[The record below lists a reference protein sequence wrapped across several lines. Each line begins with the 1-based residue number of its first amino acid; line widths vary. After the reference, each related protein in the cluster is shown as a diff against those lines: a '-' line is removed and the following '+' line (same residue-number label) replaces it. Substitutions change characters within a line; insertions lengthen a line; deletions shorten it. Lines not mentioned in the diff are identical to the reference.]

1 MWRGKVRAHS
11 FGTMSRGASTYER
24 AASGCPGRCA
34 RVPLPRPGVNVLL
47 TNILPE
53 QPTILDSDESTQAI
67 VDIDNFLESEIG
79 RIEKELA
86 DHKISSERIRAL
98 LPKLENLTTIEIDE
112 LEFVIYRNISN
123 GFDIRWKNEQ
133 QKAA

>member
-1 MWRGKVRAHS
+1 
-11 FGTMSRGASTYER
+11 
-24 AASGCPGRCA
+24 
-34 RVPLPRPGVNVLL
+34 VNVLL

-67 VDIDNFLESEIG
+67 VDIDNFLEAEIG
-79 RIEKELA
+79 RIGKELA
-86 DHKISSERIRAL
+86 DHKISTERIRAL

-112 LEFVIYRNISN
+112 PEFVIYRNISN